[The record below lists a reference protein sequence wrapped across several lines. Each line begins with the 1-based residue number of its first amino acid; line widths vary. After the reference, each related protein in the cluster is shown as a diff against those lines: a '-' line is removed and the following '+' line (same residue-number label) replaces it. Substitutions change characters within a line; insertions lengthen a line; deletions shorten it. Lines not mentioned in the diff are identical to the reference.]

1 MDANANGILAA
12 EGKMP
17 ALKVTLDDAAFSC
30 AATNETLIRLQGP
43 TTTTMTLPR
52 YLPHPTPLRTAV
64 VAIALLLAGCATPP
78 PAPPA
83 PAPIAAPVETAPV
96 PPPSPAPAVAPPP
109 VAPAPP
115 PVTPEPPREA
125 APIEL
130 PDYARRG
137 KRLPADGGAPG
148 RAVLAYCRS
157 FELDR
162 DAGAYY
168 NRLQREKRLPRED
181 EIAQRNQQSGQTL
194 TLRQYV
200 ERDWAL
206 RRDNNRSAPQRCKVL
221 GGSIEGNTA
230 LVVFEA
236 DLNGRRQRGTAT
248 VQLTSKAWK
257 VRDHGDWAPV
267 K

>member
-1 MDANANGILAA
+1 MRGAA
-12 EGKMP
+12 SGYRPTAVRPVAQCSPTAEASSLTATP
-17 ALKVTLDDAAFSC
+17 AL
-30 AATNETLIRLQGP
+30 
-43 TTTTMTLPR
+43 TTT
-52 YLPHPTPLRTAV
+52 
-64 VAIALLLAGCATPP
+64 G
-78 PAPPA
+78 
-83 PAPIAAPVETAPV
+83 
-96 PPPSPAPAVAPPP
+96 
-109 VAPAPP
+109 
-115 PVTPEPPREA
+115 
-125 APIEL
+125 
-130 PDYARRG
+130 
-137 KRLPADGGAPG
+137 
-148 RAVLAYCRS
+148 
-157 FELDR
+157 
-162 DAGAYY
+162 
-168 NRLQREKRLPRED
+168 LQRESACRAD

>member
-1 MDANANGILAA
+1 MTPRRPITPQVSGHQSHDLKWPGAVPAVCVLA
-12 EGKMP
+12 
-17 ALKVTLDDAAFSC
+17 V
-30 AATNETLIRLQGP
+30 
-43 TTTTMTLPR
+43 
-52 YLPHPTPLRTAV
+52 AV
-64 VAIALLLAGCATPP
+64 MLAGCATPTP
-78 PAPPA
+78 APVAAASAPLPAPVAPSAPPA
-83 PAPIAAPVETAPV
+83 VAAPAT
-96 PPPSPAPAVAPPP
+96 PAQ
-109 VAPAPP
+109 VAPAPAA
-115 PVTPEPPREA
+115 VTPEPPRETP
-125 APIEL
+125 PIDL

-137 KRLPADGGAPG
+137 KRLPADGAAPG

-157 FELDR
+157 FEVDR

-168 NRLQREKRLPRED
+168 NRLQRERRLPAAAD
-181 EIAQRNQQSGQTL
+181 IAARNQQSGQTL

-206 RRDNNRSAPQRCKVL
+206 RRDNNRSAPQRCKIL
-221 GGSIEGNTA
+221 GGSVDGSTA

-248 VQLTSKAWK
+248 VLLAGKIWK